1 MAGDLRCRRRVAVRK
16 ELAAPAADFGT
27 PAVLWSLLV
36 GELAIGSL
44 LFLSDRLPQVL
55 VRSLQLFLR
64 F

>member
-1 MAGDLRCRRRVAVRK
+1 VKRALTSA
-16 ELAAPAADFGT
+16 AADFGT
-27 PAVLWSLLV
+27 PAALWSLIV

-44 LFLSDRLPQVL
+44 LVVSDRLPLIL